1 MNRHLILAAKTV
13 SGSHLPRNARRP
25 SNRLIARGLLFLAAT
40 CCSLT
45 ACAQNQTSG
54 LWGKDGEKWSP
65 ESRLPDFSFAGY
77 RRGEE
82 PFRIPKETASV
93 ASFGAKGDGKTDA
106 TAAFKQAIA
115 AGAGK
120 VVTIPSGRFILSDVL
135 EIRKSNLVLRGAGP
149 DKTVLLFT
157 KPLEEL
163 RPRPAKTDGN
173 QPTSGW
179 SWGGGLI
186 MIGGKESP
194 PAQVARIAAA
204 AKRGDKRLTLEGPA
218 LKAGDEVVLT
228 VQDDKDKTLVN
239 YLYRG
244 QGGNITGLNNW
255 KCRQIFR
262 VTAVSG
268 NTITLDRAL
277 RFDVRPE
284 WQPTLQS
291 FQPAVTDVGVEG
303 VAFEFPATPYAG
315 HFRELGFNP
324 VVIESTAAHCWLR
337 DLRVWNGDSGP
348 YVNGAFCTVEG
359 IHLGADAQ
367 RKHAQGHTGHHGI
380 TLQGLDCL
388 CTNFTIETQ
397 FIHDLTVQSAIGC
410 VFCGGRAENLN
421 MDHHR
426 WAPYENLFTD
436 IDAGEGKRLFASSG
450 GGHRGAHTAAGGTFW
465 NIRTRQPA
473 PRPTSLGIDA
483 INVVGVSLR
492 ESKPDLPAGLWYEAI
507 PPEQLRPANLH
518 EAMLGRRLGPPKP
531 APAQR

>member
-1 MNRHLILAAKTV
+1 MKRYFFLAAQTD
-13 SGSHLPRNARRP
+13 SAGHLPRNARRLP
-25 SNRLIARGLLFLAAT
+25 NRLITRGLLFLAAT
-40 CCSLT
+40 CCALT
-45 ACAQNQTSG
+45 VCAQNQTSG
-54 LWGKDGEKWSP
+54 LWGEDGETWSSD
-65 ESRLPDFSFAGY
+65 SRLPDFSFAGY

-82 PFRIPKETASV
+82 PFRIPKQSV
-93 ASFGAKGDGKTDA
+93 SLASFGAKGDGKTDD

-120 VVTIPSGRFILSDVL
+120 VVTIPPGRFILSDVL
-135 EIRKSNLVLRGAGP
+135 EIRHSDLVLRGAGP

-186 MIGGKESP
+186 MIGGKESS
-194 PAQVARIAAA
+194 PAQVARISAAA
-204 AKRGDKRLTLEGPA
+204 NRGDKQLTLEQPVFHG
-218 LKAGDEVVLT
+218 GDEIVLT
-228 VQDDKDKTLVN
+228 VEDDQDKTLVD

-262 VTAVSG
+262 VIAVSG
-268 NTITLDRAL
+268 NTITLDRGL
-277 RFDVRPE
+277 RFDARPE
-284 WQPTLQS
+284 WQPTLRS

-359 IHLGADAQ
+359 IHLAPMRNASTH
-367 RKHAQGHTGHHGI
+367 RVI
-380 TLQGLDCL
+380 LD
-388 CTNFTIETQ
+388 TMASPFRASTAFARTSPSRRSSSTI
-397 FIHDLTVQSAIGC
+397 
-410 VFCGGRAENLN
+410 
-421 MDHHR
+421 
-426 WAPYENLFTD
+426 
-436 IDAGEGKRLFASSG
+436 
-450 GGHRGAHTAAGGTFW
+450 
-465 NIRTRQPA
+465 
-473 PRPTSLGIDA
+473 
-483 INVVGVSLR
+483 
-492 ESKPDLPAGLWYEAI
+492 
-507 PPEQLRPANLH
+507 
-518 EAMLGRRLGPPKP
+518 
-531 APAQR
+531 